1 MKKVIIALFVLSI
14 ASCKSPEAV
23 SPVINDTIITEDGD
37 SIPVPF
43 DTIMYPFD
51 SSVEIID
58 TPKK

>member
-1 MKKVIIALFVLSI
+1 MKKIVFILLAALV
-14 ASCKSPEAV
+14 ASCGIPKTEGSTTT
-23 SPVINDTIITEDGD
+23 DTIITD

-43 DTIMYPFD
+43 DTVMYPFD

>member
-1 MKKVIIALFVLSI
+1 MKKIVFVLLAALV
-14 ASCKSPEAV
+14 ASCGTPTGT
-23 SPVINDTIITEDGD
+23 PVTTDTIITD

>member
-1 MKKVIIALFVLSI
+1 MKKIVFVLLAALV

-23 SPVINDTIITEDGD
+23 DPATTDTIITD
-37 SIPVPF
+37 SVPVPF